1 MERPGLDEDQRV
13 ADRRDA
19 DPGYTDLYAQ
29 YLVRTVQALRD
40 RGIPVSFMTLGNEP
54 KYSPPDYPGMLL
66 SPDQEAALATSLSR
80 QLTGPGSP
88 CS

>member
-1 MERPGLDEDQRV
+1 MKTNGSLIGGTLT
-13 ADRRDA
+13 A
-19 DPGYTDLYAQ
+19 GYTDLYAQ

-66 SPDQEAALATSLSR
+66 SPAQEAALATSL
-80 QLTGPGSP
+80 
-88 CS
+88 